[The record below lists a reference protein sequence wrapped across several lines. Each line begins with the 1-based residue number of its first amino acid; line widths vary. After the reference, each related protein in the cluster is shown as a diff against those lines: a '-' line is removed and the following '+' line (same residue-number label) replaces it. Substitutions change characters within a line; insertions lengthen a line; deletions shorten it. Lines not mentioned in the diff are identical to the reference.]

1 MKADDDLVDTLYLH
15 YLPLDSVE
23 MKPLFPRYMMMTFFV
38 VPARLVKIKRL
49 VDTLYSKGGNNV

>member
-1 MKADDDLVDTLYLH
+1 MKEDDLVDTLYSSLH
-15 YLPLDSVE
+15 SLPLDSDE
-23 MKPLFPRYMMMTFFV
+23 IRKMMMTFIV